1 MTGEGAGLS
10 GFLKAAGSSLGDA
23 QRQLTAGEEGGDFS
37 EAMAISEVEI
47 EVKATLDQGVEE
59 MELRPVSSQEARSG
73 EIAPDLVST
82 LRVRYVALPGAGSA
96 PQAAAGP
103 RAAEVVDAVR
113 EREDVVALGEI
124 FGDLD
129 FDPVF
134 VPESRDWLVRV
145 ADSQGRIVRKI
156 VVPDSS

>member
-1 MTGEGAGLS
+1 
-10 GFLKAAGSSLGDA
+10 
-23 QRQLTAGEEGGDFS
+23 
-37 EAMAISEVEI
+37 
-47 EVKATLDQGVEE
+47 
-59 MELRPVSSQEARSG
+59 
-73 EIAPDLVST
+73 
-82 LRVRYVALPGAGSA
+82 
-96 PQAAAGP
+96 
-103 RAAEVVDAVR
+103 VVDAVR